1 MTRTKRTLLALLS
14 LIGLALAIELCVVYY
29 NANFVIDAKPS
40 ICEINDLIDCSG
52 AARTSYSQF
61 LGIPLSLW
69 GVCLYLFFLF
79 MTFADKMQNIKFLG
93 FLKVFKNPLS
103 YIFCIGVFSFLVS
116 MILGVISIF
125 KINAVCIFC
134 FMTYLI
140 DLLIAVTAKTKG
152 VSVISEIK
160 TSFNDFI
167 EAVKVPRYAF
177 WFSLLVLL
185 GISAVTY
192 TSLSNDLAP
201 QIKRQKMLKEALKQD
216 LEGVE
221 MNGNTLGAPDAE
233 LVIEEYMDF
242 NCGGCFMAQLY
253 LHRAVKEFE
262 NIKIIQHNLPL
273 DSECNSRIEKGGG
286 HKNSCLKSRYA
297 LAAAKQNKY
306 WQISQILFEP
316 DVQEEKQIIGAARL
330 LDIDIKKLKED
341 AHSEAVK
348 KELEKSIQNAQDKGV
363 DGTPSLQIGM
373 KQMLGVG
380 TYPEFVKAIAEQGG
394 KVKSQYAQ

>member
-93 FLKVFKNPLS
+93 
-103 YIFCIGVFSFLVS
+103 IGVFSFLVS